1 MFEHL
6 WHHPAGFGR
15 RCRVIWCCFSFFF
28 CSLLFGLNCL
38 FSFFPLCSW
47 HKTHMWARGNV
58 SIFKT
63 SSEEFWRTVRSRR
76 SEQKAASL
84 SHSFCFWALILW
96 GSSSSVWW
104 SYLICTGLVSG
115 GHTGWLRHSCC
126 YGNLVAQGE
135 SLGIWFQE
143 KLKEM

>member
-1 MFEHL
+1 MKPYYSIKKCVWTSL
-6 WHHPAGFGR
+6 TSS
-15 RCRVIWCCFSFFF
+15 CRIWQTLESNLMLLFVFFSVLSSLALTATFLFFF
-28 CSLLFGLNCL
+28 
-38 FSFFPLCSW
+38 FPFSW
-47 HKTHMWARGNV
+47 HKTHMWATGDV

-126 YGNLVAQGE
+126 YGNLVDQG
-135 SLGIWFQE
+135 
-143 KLKEM
+143 